1 MAENRQRILSEAA
14 RLFREKGVDAVSVA
28 EVMQAAG
35 LTHGGFYGHFQSKDE
50 LVCKTMEQM
59 TDHEEAYPSF
69 EAFAKHYLSCEHRD
83 NAGEGC
89 ATAALGLEFRH
100 QSEEARAELTRVIEA
115 QLARLADALAKEKD
129 ETASPEQV
137 RRETIG
143 TWSAMVGAMMM
154 ARAINDADLSQEI
167 LETTRDWIMHKE

>member
-1 MAENRQRILSEAA
+1 MRVSREKMAENRQRILSEAA

-69 EAFAKHYLSCEHRD
+69 DAFAKHYLSCEHR
-83 NAGEGC
+83 GQC
-89 ATAALGLEFRH
+89 RRRMRH
-100 QSEEARAELTRVIEA
+100 GRARAGIPP
-115 QLARLADALAKEKD
+115 
-129 ETASPEQV
+129 S
-137 RRETIG
+137 I
-143 TWSAMVGAMMM
+143 
-154 ARAINDADLSQEI
+154 
-167 LETTRDWIMHKE
+167 